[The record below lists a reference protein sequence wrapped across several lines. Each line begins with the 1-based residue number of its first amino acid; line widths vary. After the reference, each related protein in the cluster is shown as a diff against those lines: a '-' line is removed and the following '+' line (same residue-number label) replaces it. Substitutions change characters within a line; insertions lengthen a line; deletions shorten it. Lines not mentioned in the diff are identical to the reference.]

1 MQKGF
6 TLLELLVVLVI
17 IGMAASFSGPRL
29 WKLYA
34 KAQERAVI
42 QNFAS
47 SLQSLRMD
55 ILHSGRSLEIAAVSE
70 SAINENTQLPALPD
84 GWVLQKSTSLRLLS
98 TGATNGGSFEF
109 RSPSEKQWKLT
120 LKPFDGHIE
129 IHRL

>member
-17 IGMAASFSGPRL
+17 IGMAASFSGPQL
-29 WKLYA
+29 WKQYT

-47 SLQSLRMD
+47 SLQALRMEL
-55 ILHSGRSLEIAAVSE
+55 LHSGRSLEIAAVSE
-70 SAINENTQLPALPD
+70 SAINENTQLPALPE
-84 GWVLQKSTSLRLLS
+84 GWILQKSTPLRLLS
-98 TGATNGGSFEF
+98 TGATNGARFEF
-109 RSPSEKQWKLT
+109 RSPSEIHWQLI
-120 LKPFDGHIE
+120 LRPFDGHIE